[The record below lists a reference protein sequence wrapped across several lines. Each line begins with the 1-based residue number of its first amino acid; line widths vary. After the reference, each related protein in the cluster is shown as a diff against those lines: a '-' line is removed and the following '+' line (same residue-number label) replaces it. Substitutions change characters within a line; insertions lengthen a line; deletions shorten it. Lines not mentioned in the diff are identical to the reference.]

1 MLVDIGTSATECL
14 SIAWKWLADGNGE
27 WTLDEGSRLFLPS
40 LTIPYVQGSK
50 KYYLRTSDYST
61 LRGCTLDSIHLYVHL
76 HISVYIHLDTYAH
89 TYAHL

>member
-14 SIAWKWLADGNGE
+14 SIPWKWLADGNGE
-27 WTLDEGSRLFLPS
+27 WTLDWQQTI
-40 LTIPYVQGSK
+40 LTIPYIQGSK

-61 LRGCTLDSIHLYVHL
+61 LRGCTLDSIHLYVYL
-76 HISVYIHLDTYAH
+76 HISVYIHLDTYAY